1 MITIQQIQ
9 DWSKPHA
16 VSGGKRTNIYNDA
29 VELSIVGGASG
40 LYGDFKDDFEIAII
54 DRVSKEFVTKYFLP
68 DANDDVV
75 GYLPSDE
82 LESLVNK
89 IFHSG
94 FQVR

>member
-9 DWSKPHA
+9 DWSKPHP

-54 DRVSKEFVTKYFLP
+54 DRNSKEFGTKYFLP

-82 LESLVNK
+82 LESLANK

>member
-9 DWSKPHA
+9 DWSKPHP

-54 DRVSKEFVTKYFLP
+54 DRNSKEFVTKYFLP

-75 GYLPSDE
+75 GHLPSDE
-82 LESLVNK
+82 LESLANK